1 MNTVLI
7 IDDSKFLR
15 AANERLL
22 TREGYEV
29 IGAHDGEQ
37 ALHLACGK
45 LPNLIILDM
54 LLPKLAGED
63 VLRQLKS
70 NVSTSHIP
78 VIVLSGMS
86 QRNEEK
92 LKSEGAAAFLEKGPL
107 LKNPQLLLDA
117 VRQCLKKAAV
127 AGCRA

>member
-1 MNTVLI
+1 VNTVLI

-15 AANERLL
+15 VANERLL
-22 TREGYEV
+22 TKEGYLV
-29 IGAHDGEQ
+29 IAAHDGEE
-37 ALHLACGK
+37 ALHLACGQ

-107 LKNPQLLLDA
+107 LKNPRLLLDA
-117 VRQCLKKAAV
+117 VKQCLKHAV
-127 AGCRA
+127 VGGTA

>member
-1 MNTVLI
+1 MKTVLI

-15 AANERLL
+15 IANERLL
-22 TREGYEV
+22 AKEGYQV
-29 IGAHDGEQ
+29 IGAHDGEE
-37 ALHLACGK
+37 ALHMANGQ

-54 LLPKLAGED
+54 LLPKLGGQD

-70 NVSTSHIP
+70 SVSTSHIP

-92 LKSEGAAAFLEKGPL
+92 LKNEGAAAFLEKGPL

-117 VRQCLKKAAV
+117 VRICLKN
-127 AGCRA
+127 